1 MFIENS
7 FWNKRHAG
15 REGMTT
21 IVGMGRRGLNAHSCL
36 SLAHFS
42 LLLEET
48 RFFAHTGGRIKA
60 HQEP

>member
-1 MFIENS
+1 
-7 FWNKRHAG
+7 
-15 REGMTT
+15 MTT

-42 LLLEET
+42 LPLEET